1 VSKNVVF
8 FLTRLSSQEE
18 REAYERWVR
27 ETDVPTARGLPGVN
41 NYRVVRLEGPVM
53 DGVSSPSYDYIE
65 IIEISDLETYQNA
78 LGGVDPDFLAQF
90 TGFIGEF
97 ESVHGSVVE

>member
-1 VSKNVVF
+1 M
-8 FLTRLSSQEE
+8 
-18 REAYERWVR
+18 
-27 ETDVPTARGLPGVN
+27 G
-41 NYRVVRLEGPVM
+41 
-53 DGVSSPSYDYIE
+53 GVSSPPYDYIE

>member
-1 VSKNVVF
+1 MSENVVF
-8 FLTRLSSQEE
+8 FLTRLSSQED
-18 REAYERWVR
+18 REAYEHWVR

-41 NYRVVRLEGPVM
+41 NYRVVRLESPVM
-53 DGVSSPSYDYIE
+53 DGVSSPPYDYIE

-78 LGGVDPDFLAQF
+78 LGGVDPDFLTQF

>member
-1 VSKNVVF
+1 MSENIVF
-8 FLTRLSSQEE
+8 FLTRLSSKEE
-18 REAYERWVR
+18 QEAYESWVR

-53 DGVSSPSYDYIE
+53 DGVSSPPYDYIE
-65 IIEISDLETYQNA
+65 IIEISDLETYQNG
-78 LGGVDPDFLAQF
+78 LSGVDPEFLAQF

-97 ESVHGSVVE
+97 ESVHGCVVE